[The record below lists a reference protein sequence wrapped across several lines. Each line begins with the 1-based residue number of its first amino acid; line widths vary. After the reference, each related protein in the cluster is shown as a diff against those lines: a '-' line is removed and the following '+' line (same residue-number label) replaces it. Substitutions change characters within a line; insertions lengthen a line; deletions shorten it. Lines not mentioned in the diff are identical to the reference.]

1 MENNARI
8 VQRDTG
14 AWRLQVW
21 TSFGIALLVCGTGL
35 AWLPGGDLDRA
46 FMVMGYFFCLSSAFV
61 LSKYVRDSAAAPS
74 DTPAWSL
81 VVWGGFGLAMALTG
95 WGLWRMEIKSLPW
108 RARSAAMSVGS
119 ARHRRKGSPSHKAP
133 ERPSA

>member
-35 AWLPGGDLDRA
+35 VWLPGGDLDRA
-46 FMVMGYFFCLSSAFV
+46 FMVMGYVFCLSTAFA
-61 LSKYVRDSAAAPS
+61 LSKFV
-74 DTPAWSL
+74 
-81 VVWGGFGLAMALTG
+81 
-95 WGLWRMEIKSLPW
+95 
-108 RARSAAMSVGS
+108 
-119 ARHRRKGSPSHKAP
+119 
-133 ERPSA
+133 